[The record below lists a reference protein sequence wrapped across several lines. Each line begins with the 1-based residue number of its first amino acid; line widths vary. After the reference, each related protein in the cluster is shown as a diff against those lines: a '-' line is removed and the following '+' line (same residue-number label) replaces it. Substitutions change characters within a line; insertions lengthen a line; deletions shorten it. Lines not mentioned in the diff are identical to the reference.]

1 MNYATFR
8 QRFNAAWIDVLV
20 LLPIGFLQGWLE
32 AFSKDTA
39 FLLVVPMALV
49 YSFYTVYFHGRY
61 GQTIGKMVMGIRV
74 LRLTGED
81 IGWSNAWR
89 RSSVDI
95 GFSIL
100 GIVSTFAALLMIT
113 DPEYYGVGWMQRTKN
128 LQLHEPEWLSWCK
141 VASQI
146 WIWSEVVVMLFNT
159 KRRALHDFIAGT
171 VVVADAKAI
180 DGRPTAAQPCGAGDA
195 AR

>member
-1 MNYATFR
+1 
-8 QRFNAAWIDVLV
+8 
-20 LLPIGFLQGWLE
+20 
-32 AFSKDTA
+32 
-39 FLLVVPMALV
+39 MAIL
-49 YSFYTVYFHGRY
+49 YSAYTVYFHGRF
-61 GQTIGKMVMGIRV
+61 GQTIGKRVMGIRV
-74 LRLTGED
+74 VRLTGEN
-81 IGWSNAWR
+81 IGWPNAWR

-113 DPEYYGVGWMQRTKN
+113 DPEYYGVGLVQRAEN
-128 LQLHEPEWLSWCK
+128 VQLHEPEWLSWSK

-171 VVVADAKAI
+171 IVVADAKM
-180 DGRPTAAQPCGAGDA
+180 DNGRPTTAQP
-195 AR
+195 